1 MAHNFKMTDKFRH
14 WSFTVNNYTD
24 DDIAKVR
31 SLGQRSG
38 TKYLLYGKEVG
49 ESGTPHLQGHVSFS
63 SQRHAASLHKL
74 FQGHWTVVRDVGKSI
89 DYCKK
94 DGDFEE
100 FGVNPLGLPKK
111 QGKRN
116 DLEAIRDAI
125 NEGQT
130 CRKKLRQDFPSV
142 CAKYPNFVSQLILD
156 TLPAPE
162 QETFPLREWQSEL
175 ISDLRLPPNERTIVF
190 CVDVVGNAGKTWFTR
205 YYESVY
211 GRSICI
217 PPGKKADM
225 VFAFMSLLKSDT
237 KVIFVD
243 APRSKQGEFIQ
254 YDFLE
259 ELKNGRV
266 LNTKYES
273 RVIEFQL
280 CHVVVM
286 MNEIPNLT
294 ALSKDRYQINYL

>member
-1 MAHNFKMTDKFRH
+1 M
-14 WSFTVNNYTD
+14 NNYTD

-31 SLGQRSG
+31 LLGQRSG
-38 TKYLLYGKEVG
+38 TKFLLFGKEVG

-63 SQRHAASLHKL
+63 TQRKATALHKL
-74 FQGHWTVVRDVGKSI
+74 FQGHWTVVRDLARSI
-89 DYCKK
+89 EYCKK

-100 FGVNPLGLPKK
+100 FGVNPVGASKN

-125 NEGQT
+125 NQGQT
-130 CRKKLRQDFPSV
+130 CRKTLRQDFPSV

-156 TLPAPE
+156 SLPAPK
-162 QETFPLREWQSEL
+162 QETYPLRNWQSQL
-175 ISDLRLPPNERTIVF
+175 AGDLRLPPNERTIIF
-190 CVDVVGNAGKTWFTR
+190 CVDVAGNAGKTWFTR
-205 YYESVY
+205 YYETVY
-211 GRSICI
+211 GRSMCI

-225 VFAFMSLLKSDT
+225 IFAFMSMLKADT

-273 RVIEFQL
+273 RVIDFQQ

-286 MNEIPNLT
+286 MNEEPDQNK
-294 ALSKDRYQINYL
+294 LSADRYDIRRNLN